1 MRYWVFCFIFEAY
14 IIAPGHIT
22 SVDRRSA
29 PSPLDSLYIRL
40 ALPAVNIRCC
50 SMLSKKT
57 FWDRLLH
64 AVLFEAI
71 ALCMCAPVMSYLLGK
86 SLFETGVLTIALAT
100 CAMLWNMIYNALFER
115 VEKKIGFKRTV
126 PVRIAHAVG
135 FEGGLVVVVVL
146 LAAWWLSISYWD
158 ALLLELGLIAFF
170 LPYTYVYNL
179 VYDKVRERVL
189 QRNFVDRA
197 RQA

>member
-1 MRYWVFCFIFEAY
+1 
-14 IIAPGHIT
+14 
-22 SVDRRSA
+22 
-29 PSPLDSLYIRL
+29 
-40 ALPAVNIRCC
+40 
-50 SMLSKKT
+50 
-57 FWDRLLH
+57 
-64 AVLFEAI
+64 
-71 ALCMCAPVMSYLLGK
+71 
-86 SLFETGVLTIALAT
+86 
-100 CAMLWNMIYNALFER
+100 MLWNMIYNALFER

-158 ALLLELGLIAFF
+158 AFLLELGLIAFF

-179 VYDKVRERVL
+179 VYDKVRERL
-189 QRNFVDRA
+189 LRRNFADRA

>member
-1 MRYWVFCFIFEAY
+1 M
-14 IIAPGHIT
+14 
-22 SVDRRSA
+22 
-29 PSPLDSLYIRL
+29 
-40 ALPAVNIRCC
+40 N
-50 SMLSKKT
+50 SKKT
-57 FWDRLLH
+57 LWDRLLH

-71 ALCMCAPVMSYLLGK
+71 ALCLCAPVMSYFLGK

-158 ALLLELGLIAFF
+158 AFLLELGLIAFF

-179 VYDKVRERVL
+179 VYDKVRERLL
-189 QRNFVDRA
+189 QRNFSNRA